1 LGNYRLDDC
10 ELFVTLEPCAMCS
23 GAMLQARLKRVVFG
37 ATEPKTGAAG
47 SVLNLFTEERINHQ
61 TAVQGGVMA
70 KESAALLQTFFG
82 ERRTVLK
89 NEARLNHPLQDF
101 ALRTPDAA
109 FEALPGYPW
118 RPNYVS
124 DLPSLS
130 GLRMHYLDEQGG
142 AGAAASLTFLC
153 LHSNPGWS
161 YLYRQMIPVFLTA
174 GHRVVAPDLIGFGKS
189 DKPKKDSFHSFIFHR
204 QTLLELVEWLDL
216 KNVVLVLQAGSDLL
230 GLSLP
235 MDAPHR
241 YIGLL
246 KMKPLLV
253 PGEEDSAASIAPFID
268 RGHRAAL
275 RAFSRMETEIPDAKS
290 AVLARQAQKFW
301 SDQWA
306 GQTLLPVG
314 RTDQSK
320 DMAAEAVLFFGTL

>member
-1 LGNYRLDDC
+1 
-10 ELFVTLEPCAMCS
+10 
-23 GAMLQARLKRVVFG
+23 
-37 ATEPKTGAAG
+37 
-47 SVLNLFTEERINHQ
+47 
-61 TAVQGGVMA
+61 
-70 KESAALLQTFFG
+70 
-82 ERRTVLK
+82 
-89 NEARLNHPLQDF
+89 
-101 ALRTPDAA
+101 
-109 FEALPGYPW
+109 
-118 RPNYVS
+118 
-124 DLPSLS
+124 
-130 GLRMHYLDEQGG
+130 
-142 AGAAASLTFLC
+142 
-153 LHSNPGWS
+153 
-161 YLYRQMIPVFLTA
+161 
-174 GHRVVAPDLIGFGKS
+174 
-189 DKPKKDSFHSFIFHR
+189 
-204 QTLLELVEWLDL
+204 
-216 KNVVLVLQAGSDLL
+216 
-230 GLSLP
+230 